1 MLFSW
6 LLSKKFSKWFSQNVA
21 DDVRLA
27 DSASSGIKSGWEK
40 FTDGIS
46 NWWKGFTGSGL
57 TQRDVELNNM
67 NMQNVEDTAAAQVA
81 GYQKAGVNPALM
93 YGNGASNSAPQ
104 ASSAGP
110 VGNMSDLIQLLAL
123 PSQMKLLDA
132 QAKQTNASANKTVA
146 ETEQIKQVM
155 DWYPML
161 NEATIQELV
170 TKTGLEFANISKVN
184 AETDLAEAEAAIK
197 HSEAK
202 FADRLNAA
210 KVAFEEA
217 KSDESKA
224 SAAASYARA
233 AMESFELDYA
243 KKHNAKLSS
252 SSILALCSAI
262 MKGLGDGAEKFGK
275 AIADAIGSG
284 DFEPTG
290 PYDATGLRGLESI
303 GYRLGSKGRTPNP
316 FSRQYPGGSR

>member
-1 MLFSW
+1 MSW
-6 LLSKKFSKWFSQNVA
+6 ISKIWKSFTKSLEKDENGNSLLGTALGRF
-21 DDVRLA
+21 A
-27 DSASSGIKSGWEK
+27 DSFTSGV
-40 FTDGIS
+40 S

-57 TQRDVELNNM
+57 TQRDIELNNM

-81 GYQKAGVNPALM
+81 GYNKAGINSALM

-104 ASSAGP
+104 ASAAGP
-110 VGNMSDLIQLLAL
+110 TGNMSELIQLLAL

-146 ETEQIKQVM
+146 ETQQIKQVM

-217 KSDESKA
+217 RTDESKA

-233 AMESFELDYA
+233 AMESFELSYA
-243 KKHNAKLSS
+243 QKHNAKLSS
-252 SSILALCSAI
+252 SSILALASAI

-275 AIADAIGSG
+275 AIADVLGSG
-284 DFEPTG
+284 DFQPTG
-290 PYDATGLRGLESI
+290 PYDASGLRGLESL
-303 GYRLGSKGRTPNP
+303 GFRLGSKGNKPNP
-316 FSRQYPGGSR
+316 FSRQYLGGTR